1 MTLAPHVQ
9 VTCVVAAK
17 GGIGQSTISLDWA
30 RAIGRQ
36 DKRCLLLEL
45 AGGDLAW
52 LVGATP
58 EHFVENVANG
68 STRLDRAVVAIEDN
82 LGLLASGNGWGI
94 HGPDDVSDVQS
105 LLERLRSG
113 QWNHVVIDLGNVSR
127 SVAEFVLT
135 TADRRAI
142 LIEDNIACVART
154 YALLR
159 RFGTGVLADNTSLV
173 FNRTDNSTDA
183 ESLRERFSQLTSQF
197 LNRTWPVL
205 GTVPEGGSDQRVQ
218 AIAMWDSADVPK
230 PEKESAS
237 MEGAISNRPS
247 WADN

>member
-1 MTLAPHVQ
+1 MTLAPCIRM
-9 VTCVVAAK
+9 TCVVAAK

-30 RAIGRQ
+30 CAIGRQ

-52 LVGATP
+52 QVGATP
-58 EHFVENVANG
+58 EHFVEEVANG
-68 STRLDRAVVAIEDN
+68 SATLHDAVVAIEDN
-82 LGLLASGNGWGI
+82 VGLLASGNGWGI
-94 HGPDDVSDVQS
+94 HGPDAIGDVES
-105 LLERLRSG
+105 LFARLHEGR
-113 QWNHVVIDLGNVSR
+113 WDHIFIDLGNVSR

-135 TADRRAI
+135 ATDRRAI
-142 LIEDNIACVART
+142 LLQDDIACVART

-159 RFGTGVLADNTSLV
+159 RFGAGVLSGNTSLV
-173 FNRTDNSTDA
+173 FNRIDNSTDA
-183 ESLRERFSQLTSQF
+183 ESLHERFSQLTSQF

-205 GTVPEGGSDQRVQ
+205 GTVPEGASDQRVQ

-237 MEGAISNRPS
+237 IEGAISNRPS